1 MGKKKNIV
9 FFGVKYFPSKGGT
22 SRVVES
28 LLWGLKDDFD
38 ITIYC
43 YKNDLAAQNIPGIKT
58 IQFSEIPIK
67 GIGVF
72 LYFLRCCIHLMVHG
86 KYDLVHVHKTD
97 AAFFLPILDRKFKV
111 VTTSHAIP
119 HYDDKWSKVGKFYFR
134 LAERFFMQSKGT
146 VTSISK
152 SQVEYYSNKYK
163 RQVYFIPNGINIS
176 KLNQI
181 ESADDILKNHN
192 VNSNYLLFAARRI
205 IPLKG
210 CHTLIK
216 ALNQIKFKGTLVIS
230 GDQEQ
235 LPAYTQQ
242 LINEALDVDVIFIGY
257 VSNQKILNALIR
269 GADFFVFPSEIE
281 GMSMM
286 LLEVAFNGTPL
297 ICSDIPENKD
307 VLADDEVL
315 YFETKNV
322 DDLSE
327 KIQYAYENYAA
338 MKTMAMKAKNK
349 IEKEY
354 SIEKV
359 IKLYIELYHEIII
372 SR

>member
-1 MGKKKNIV
+1 MNKKRIV
-9 FFGVKYFPSKGGT
+9 FFGIKYFPSKGGT

-28 LLWGLKDDFD
+28 LLLGLKDHFD

-43 YKNDLAAQNIPGIKT
+43 YKNTLANQNIPGVKT

-72 LYFLRCCIHLMVHG
+72 LYYLRCCIHLMIYG

-97 AAFFLPILDRKFKV
+97 AAFFLPILERKFKV
-111 VTTSHAIP
+111 VSTSHAIP
-119 HYDDKWSKVGKFYFR
+119 HYDDKWSSLGKFYFR
-134 LAERFFMQSKGT
+134 LAERIFMKSKGA

-152 SQVEYYSNKYK
+152 SQVAYYSNKYK
-163 RQVYFIPNGINIS
+163 RQVNFIPNGINIS
-176 KLNQI
+176 KLDQI
-181 ESADDILKNHN
+181 ESTDELFKKHH

-216 ALNQIKFKGTLVIS
+216 ALNQIKFNGTLIIS
-230 GDQEQ
+230 GDQDQ
-235 LPAYTQQ
+235 MPAYTQR
-242 LINEALDVDVIFIGY
+242 LIKEGLNLDVKFFGY

-307 VLADDEVL
+307 VLGDDEVL

-322 DDLSE
+322 NDLSE
-327 KIQYAYENYAA
+327 KIQYAYENYSA
-338 MKTMAMKAKNK
+338 MKEMAMKAKNK

-354 SIEKV
+354 SIENV
-359 IKLYIELYHEIII
+359 IELYIELYNKNII

>member
-1 MGKKKNIV
+1 MAKNKIV
-9 FFGVKYFPSKGGT
+9 FFGIKYFPSKGGT

-28 LLWGLKDDFD
+28 LLWGLKDHFD

-43 YKNDLAAQNIPGIKT
+43 YKNTLAAQNIPGVKT

-72 LYFLRCCIHLMVHG
+72 LYYLRCCIHLLIYR

-97 AAFFLPILDRKFKV
+97 AAFFLPILEAKFNV
-111 VTTSHAIP
+111 IATSHAIP
-119 HYDDKWSKVGKFYFR
+119 YYDEKWSKVGKFYFR
-134 LAERFFMQSKGT
+134 LSEYFFMHTKGV

-163 RQVYFIPNGINIS
+163 REVNFIPNGINIS
-176 KLNQI
+176 KLNQL
-181 ESADDILKNHN
+181 ESADEIFNKHN

-210 CHTLIK
+210 CHTLIR
-216 ALNQIKFKGTLVIS
+216 ALNQINFSGTLIIS
-230 GDQEQ
+230 GDKDQI
-235 LPAYTQQ
+235 PAYTQR
-242 LINEALDVDVIFIGY
+242 LIKEALNLDVKFIGY
-257 VSNQKILNALIR
+257 VYNQKILNTLIR

-297 ICSDIPENKD
+297 ICSDIPQNKD
-307 VLADDEVL
+307 VLGDDEVL

-327 KIQYAYENYAA
+327 KIHYAYENFSA
-338 MKTMAMKAKNK
+338 MKVMARKAKNK
-349 IEKEY
+349 IKKEY
-354 SIEKV
+354 SIEHV
-359 IKLYIELYHEIII
+359 VELYSDLYKKIII

>member
-1 MGKKKNIV
+1 MKEKKNIV

-28 LLWGLKDDFD
+28 LLWGLKDHFD

-43 YKNDLAAQNIPGIKT
+43 YKNTLAAQNIPGIKT

-72 LYFLRCCIHLMVHG
+72 FYYLRCCIHLTVYG

-97 AAFFLPILDRKFKV
+97 AAFFLPILERKINV
-111 VTTSHAIP
+111 VATSHAIP

-134 LAERFFMQSKGT
+134 LAERIFMQSKGT
-146 VTSISK
+146 ITSISK
-152 SQVEYYSNKYK
+152 SQVAYYSNKYK
-163 RQVYFIPNGINIS
+163 RSIDFIPNGIDVL
-176 KLNQI
+176 KLDQI
-181 ESADDILKNHN
+181 ASADYILKRQNI
-192 VNSNYLLFAARRI
+192 NSNYLLFAARRI

-216 ALNQIKFKGTLVIS
+216 ALNQIKFKGTLVIA

-235 LPAYTQQ
+235 LPDYTQQ
-242 LINEALDVDVIFIGY
+242 LIQEALNIDIKFIGY
-257 VSNQKILNALIR
+257 VSDQKILNTLIR
-269 GADFFVFPSEIE
+269 GAEFFVFPSEIE

-307 VLADDEVL
+307 VLRDDEVL
-315 YFETKNV
+315 YFESKNV

-327 KIQYAYENYAA
+327 KILFAYDNKVV
-338 MKTMAMKAKNK
+338 MKEMAMKAKNK
-349 IEKEY
+349 IKKEY
-354 SIEKV
+354 NIEH
-359 IKLYIELYHEIII
+359 IIELYIELYNKVIL
-372 SR
+372 S